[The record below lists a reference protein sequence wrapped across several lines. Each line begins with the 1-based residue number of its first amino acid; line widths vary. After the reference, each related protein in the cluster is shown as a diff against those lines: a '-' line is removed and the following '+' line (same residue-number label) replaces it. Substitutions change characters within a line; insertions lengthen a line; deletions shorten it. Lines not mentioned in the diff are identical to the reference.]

1 MGIIV
6 WLVRG
11 CNFWTTK
18 VMSLCSDGILFYI
31 RGMVY
36 CRGERI
42 DYRNDAADFFFFSLS
57 SLALEAL
64 EVSIILYVEVADR
77 ERERGS
83 SRVMLHC
90 TLERNFSI

>member
-18 VMSLCSDGILFYI
+18 VMSLCSDGILLYI

-42 DYRNDAADFFFFSLS
+42 DYRNDAADFFFFFTL
-57 SLALEAL
+57 
-64 EVSIILYVEVADR
+64 VACLR
-77 ERERGS
+77 STGNKYNFIRGSGGERERKFACD
-83 SRVMLHC
+83 VTLHI
-90 TLERNFSI
+90 RA